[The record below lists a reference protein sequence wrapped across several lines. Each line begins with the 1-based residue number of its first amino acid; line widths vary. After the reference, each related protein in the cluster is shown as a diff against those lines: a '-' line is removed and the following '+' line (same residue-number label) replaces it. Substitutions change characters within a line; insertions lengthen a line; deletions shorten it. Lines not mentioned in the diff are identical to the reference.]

1 MEKLSILEGKRI
13 LVTGGTGSLGKTLV
27 KRLLGGELGSPE
39 KVTVYS
45 RDEAKQHFMRLE
57 YLHPQV
63 ATDDIIYKNSQ
74 NILNF
79 RIGDVRDYS
88 ALLAALRE
96 ADVVFHAAALKQ
108 VPSCEY
114 FPFEAVMTNIVGAN
128 NVIRAIKE
136 NNLKVEKVI
145 GISTDKACKPINV
158 MGMTKALQERILIEA
173 NRDYPQTSFTCVRYG
188 NVIASR
194 GSIVPLFVEQVQKN
208 STITV
213 TLPEMTRFLLSLDRA
228 VDTVFAALT
237 EGKPGETYIPKVPAA
252 KIVDVAKAII
262 GSKNLEIVFTG
273 IRPGEK
279 IHEIMVSEEECYR
292 TVERNGYYVILPML
306 PELRSEPDFRQVLDT
321 EYSSKDN
328 NISIAELKNL
338 LSGASEEIKS
348 FLSPE
353 LNPNQ

>member
-1 MEKLSILEGKRI
+1 MEKSKILEGKRI

-27 KRLLGGELGSPE
+27 KRILRGELGKPE
-39 KVTVYS
+39 KVTVFS

-57 YLHPQV
+57 YLHPEA
-63 ATDDIIYKNSQ
+63 ATDDIIYQNSQ
-74 NILNF
+74 NVLNF
-79 RIGDVRDYS
+79 VIGDVRDYS
-88 ALLAALRE
+88 SLLSAIRS
-96 ADVVFHAAALKQ
+96 ADIVFHAAALKQ

-114 FPFEAVMTNIVGAN
+114 FPFEAVMTNINGAN
-128 NVIRAIKE
+128 NVVKAIRE
-136 NNLKVEKVI
+136 NDLKIEKVI

-173 NRDYPQTSFTCVRYG
+173 NRGCPETSFTCVRYG

-208 STITV
+208 SAITV
-213 TLPEMTRFLLSLDRA
+213 TLPEMTRFLLSLDGA

-252 KIVDVAKAII
+252 KIVDVAKALM
-262 GSKNLEIVFTG
+262 GDKNLEIIYTG

-279 IHEIMVSEEECYR
+279 IHEIMVSEEECFR
-292 TVERNGYYVILPML
+292 TVERNGYYVIMPVL
-306 PELRSEPDFRQVLDT
+306 PELRNEPDFEQVLES
-321 EYSSKDN
+321 EYSSKDD
-328 NISIAELKNL
+328 NISIEDLKAL
-338 LSGASEEIKS
+338 LSGASGEIKS

-353 LNPNQ
+353 INPNQ